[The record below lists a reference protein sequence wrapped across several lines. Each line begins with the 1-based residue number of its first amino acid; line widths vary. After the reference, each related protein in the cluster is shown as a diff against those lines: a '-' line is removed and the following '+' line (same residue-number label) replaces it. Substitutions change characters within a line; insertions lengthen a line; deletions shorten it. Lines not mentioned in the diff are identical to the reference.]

1 MIRADSPRGGEE
13 IFNSSYQKPRMVVV
27 VAVNLLVLASS

>member
-13 IFNSSYQKPRMVVV
+13 ILNSSYQKPRMVVV
-27 VAVNLLVLASS
+27 AVNLLVLANS